1 MLDNGPKRTT
11 YFIPSTKDLIDPGC
25 WPPPWWLSY
34 EFRPYFSRSNAAS
47 KRVAQ
52 GDARPKPT
60 TAVGALGAPG
70 HPGRRPVAVL
80 IDSVRLARIFLWHI
94 TARPYRSE
102 GREAPL
108 KLRDNKVW
116 AFAEGADGHPAVLAW
131 SWHVE
136 CCALIPSRWSQPET
150 LAALNIATITATAL
164 VVIVPRPNRA

>member
-136 CCALIPSRWSQPET
+136 CCALIPSRWSQPE
-150 LAALNIATITATAL
+150 
-164 VVIVPRPNRA
+164 PSRH